1 MHVLKKEKEQKKWEE
16 GSGGVRFLVGG
27 WGLWRDMGKQ
37 YMVENGRGIPRSDA
51 DIQLEIVSTL

>member
-1 MHVLKKEKEQKKWEE
+1 MLKKEKEQKKWEE
-16 GSGGVRFLVGG
+16 GSGGVRSLVGG

-37 YMVENGRGIPRSDA
+37 HVVENCRGIPRSDA